1 MSKKKSTV
9 LGRYVKINKYVHGNE
24 NTAIKLFYNF
34 DRFLHYFEG
43 IHLDIP
49 EEAVTALA
57 ADFP

>member
-1 MSKKKSTV
+1 MFIIV
-9 LGRYVKINKYVHGNE
+9 MKILLLNC
-24 NTAIKLFYNF
+24 FYNF

>member
-1 MSKKKSTV
+1 MFLVKKI
-9 LGRYVKINKYVHGNE
+9 LALNG
-24 NTAIKLFYNF
+24 FCNF